1 VYLCGTK
8 TLQLAKIQFS
18 RPRGEFFC
26 SLRKS
31 VDGYFTDNGID
42 PTGDGRLYFKAGVI
56 ITAYL
61 ALFGAVLFAGF
72 PGWLALAGCAAMG
85 FLQALIGFNIMHDAC
100 HGSFSTDKRINYFFG
115 LSMNA
120 LGSDCFMWKQKHNIV
135 HHTFTNI
142 DGADDDIAK
151 SPLLRMSE
159 SQPRYK
165 AHRFQHFYMPF
176 LYAIST
182 LYWVLIK
189 DWQDYFV
196 GDRFNVETAKMKPF
210 DHLVFWSTKIVY
222 FGLYIVLPAS
232 VWGLWPTVLGFVTVH
247 AVLGLVM
254 SFVFQLAHVVE
265 NVEFEHTHGEHTL
278 IENEWAVH
286 QIATTSDFAVDNRV
300 VSWFLG
306 GLNYQAIHHLF
317 PLISHVHYP
326 EVQKIVSRVCAEH
339 GVNYLSYPTMRDA
352 LGSHF
357 RHMKRLGREDVVFNT
372 PCETSIAALEASLA
386 MSVAQEEAVL
396 MD

>member
-1 VYLCGTK
+1 MHSK
-8 TLQLAKIQFS
+8 TCHLAKILFS
-18 RPRGEFFC
+18 RPQGDFF
-26 SLRKS
+26 STLRKS
-31 VDGYFTDNGID
+31 VDSYFTDNNIRS
-42 PTGDGRLYFKAGVI
+42 TGNGALYFKAGVI
-56 ITAYL
+56 ISAYL
-61 ALFGAVLFAGF
+61 AIFAAVLFAGL
-72 PGWLALAGCAAMG
+72 PGWAALTGCAAMG
-85 FLQALIGFNIMHDAC
+85 FLQALVGFNIMHDAC
-100 HGSFSTDKRINYFFG
+100 HGSFSPDKHVNYFFG

-159 SQPRYK
+159 NQPRYK
-165 AHRFQHFYMPF
+165 AHKFQHIYMPF

-182 LYWVLIK
+182 LYWVLVK
-189 DWQDYFV
+189 DVQDYFI
-196 GDRFNVETAKMKPF
+196 GKRFNVETMKMKTP
-210 DHLVFWSTKIVY
+210 DHFVFWSTKIVY
-222 FGLYIVLPAS
+222 FSLYIVLPTYI
-232 VWGLWPTVLGFVTVH
+232 WGFWPTVLGFVVMH
-247 AVLGLVM
+247 AMLGMVM

-265 NVEFEHTHGEHTL
+265 NVEFEHTHGDTTM

-286 QIATTSDFAVDNRV
+286 QLATTSDFAVDNKV

-326 EVQKIVSRVCAEH
+326 EVQKIVERVCAEH
-339 GVNYLSYPTMRDA
+339 GVTYLSYPTMREA

-357 RHMKRLGREDVVFNT
+357 RHMKRLGREDVIFSQPDNHHHS
-372 PCETSIAALEASLA
+372 EKAASAVEELVLE
-386 MSVAQEEAVL
+386 EI
-396 MD
+396 